1 MKKWIFMI
9 FILIFMLVL
18 STYYIYRVNP
28 YAERVEAE
36 KNILSEKMY
45 LAFEKRNHKYAKT
58 ILFFASDPRYGKLDT
73 LTIKDLPRL
82 IIGEILSPVREDTHY
97 IDYILIIDNET
108 GQSVRRN
115 LLMKISSRNPDLG
128 NFSSALWSPDEEYL
142 ILPKNDNDSYGFVFY
157 NAKTV
162 IEDMKQ
168 EEYSDALSIQ
178 GKGSGAYFL
187 QVLKWEGPS
196 SFSLSATLS
205 YTSDAYQYDIKT
217 KRLSCFGTGCSK
229 DGYGSNNEAENS
241 TGLIKIEELP
251 QRRPLPQP
259 PLSAR

>member
-1 MKKWIFMI
+1 MKKW
-9 FILIFMLVL
+9 FIILFSIV
-18 STYYIYRVNP
+18 S
-28 YAERVEAE
+28 
-36 KNILSEKMY
+36 ILSLSAYYSTRINSGPFLSGRPSFDGEDETHY
-45 LAFEKRNHKYAKT
+45 LYERRNKKFGVT
-58 ILFFASDPRYGKLDT
+58 VLFFGRNLEKLQSDIFAIELIPSVIFGK
-73 LTIKDLPRL
+73 KRFPLPQK
-82 IIGEILSPVREDTHY
+82 IQS
-97 IDYILIIDNET
+97 IDYILIVKEET
-108 GQSVRRN
+108 GEVIKRKLYEITITGPGQ
-115 LLMKISSRNPDLG
+115 KFWPE
-128 NFSSALWSPDEEYL
+128 LWSPNKEHL
-142 ILPKNDNDSYGFVFY
+142 VLPKSKQASDGFIFY

-168 EEYSDALSIQ
+168 EKYSDALSIQ

-205 YTSDAYQYDIKT
+205 DTSDAYQYDIKT
-217 KRLSCFGTGCSK
+217 KRLHCFGTGCSK
-229 DGYGSNNEAENS
+229 DGYASNNEAENS

>member
-1 MKKWIFMI
+1 MKKWIFTI
-9 FILIFMLVL
+9 FILIFMLIL
-18 STYYIYRVNP
+18 SIYYIYRVNP

-58 ILFFASDPRYGKLDT
+58 ILFFARDERLEKFDT
-73 LTIKDLPRL
+73 FAIANLPYL
-82 IIGEILSPVREDTHY
+82 IIGEILFPARERTHS

-108 GQSVRRN
+108 GQLVKRS
-115 LLMKISSRNPDLG
+115 LMMKIASRDAAQG
-128 NFSSALWSPDEEYL
+128 NFSSDLWSPDEEYL
-142 ILPKNDNDSYGFVFY
+142 VLPKSDDDSDGFVFY

-162 IEDMKQ
+162 IEDMKAQ
-168 EEYSDALSIQ
+168 KYSDTLSI
-178 GKGSGAYFL
+178 KGIEHPPYFL
-187 QVLKWEGPS
+187 QFLKWEGPS
-196 SFSLSATLS
+196 SFSLAASLFR
-205 YTSDAYQYDIKT
+205 TSDAYQYDIKT
-217 KRLSCFGTGCSK
+217 KRLQCFGTGCSK